1 MKIAEFI
8 SEWEK
13 SEPDAVFVT
22 YKLQA
27 LLQRGVSRGV
37 SSALSEFG
45 LPESAAPYLNFE
57 SMEDMSFL
65 FGDYYYLGF
74 TGNGDWICLNS
85 RNGKILIVDHKI
97 YGDEEDDDYEGE
109 EESGDENEEDVWED
123 EGFEGIYLLNTS
135 LEKLCDCLLV
145 YKNFVRD
152 TLSDDVED
160 DCKEYEKLVLQLER
174 SLTEI
179 DEKAM
184 EEDGFWAMEV
194 CSLCED
200 I

>member
-22 YKLQA
+22 YKLQT
-27 LLQRGVSRGV
+27 LLQRGVSREL

-85 RNGKILIVDHKI
+85 RNGKILIVDHEI
-97 YGDEEDDDYEGE
+97 YGDEDYEGE

-123 EGFEGIYLLNTS
+123 EDFEGICLLNTS
-135 LEKLCDCLLV
+135 LEKLCDCLLA
-145 YKNFVRD
+145 YKNFVQD
-152 TLSDDVED
+152 TLSDDVEHD
-160 DCKEYEKLVLQLER
+160 RKEYEKLVLQLER

-184 EEDGFWAMEV
+184 EEDGFWAVEV